1 MPRHESQLPLMQIPV
16 KQLELAMQVVNQAN
30 NRRSLFDP
38 LEIPYELKHLQ
49 ALEWQAVSDL
59 LESLETEKTWG
70 QLH

>member
-1 MPRHESQLPLMQIPV
+1 MPRHENQLPLMQIPV

-38 LEIPYELKHLQ
+38 LVIPSELKHLQ

-59 LESLETEKTWG
+59 LEALQTEKTWG